1 VRAVS
6 ETPPPATAAVLLVDD
21 RAENLLALEAILEPL
36 GQELVRAHS
45 GEEALRELLRRDF
58 AVILLDVQMPGI
70 DGFET
75 ARLIK
80 ERERTR
86 HIPILFLTAISR
98 DSDQVFRG
106 YSAGAVDY
114 ILKPFDADVL
124 RSKVGVF
131 VELWQKGELLR
142 RQEAELRRRE
152 VAEAVFE
159 SEARYR
165 TLAEAMPQIVFLA
178 DPGGR
183 ATYYNERWFEFTGL
197 DSAHVSGQE
206 WHAIVHPDELPE
218 TIARFERAASDGG
231 VFEMEYRLRRSDGR
245 YRWHLGRA
253 VPVRDPAGQITG
265 YVGTATDIDDQRRA
279 RDAQRLLVEVGDILG
294 SSLDYR
300 KTLPEVAR
308 AAVPA
313 IADWVSVHVVG
324 ADGSLER
331 VAVAHVD
338 PAKLTFAEELE
349 ARYPPA
355 GDDPTLEVLRT
366 QHPVF
371 VAELTEKQLDAA
383 AVDELHR
390 GLLRELGPRS
400 SIAVPLLAGDEALG
414 VITFVQTESGR
425 AYGDDDLAL
434 VLELARRVATAME
447 NARLYAEAERRA
459 QAASALANVGDAV
472 VLADANGVVRLWNPA
487 AATITG
493 IAEAAAVGRRLEDV
507 IPGWRTLAQ
516 RIPVASGPGQTVT
529 ALAHPVE
536 LDGREVWLSGSGVGF
551 AEGVVYAFRDL
562 TEERRVE
569 EMKSDFVATVS
580 HELRTPLAAIHGS
593 AMTILRP
600 DLELEDELKSRL
612 LAVIADESQRLA
624 QIVNDLLLAS
634 HLDSGRLQ
642 LQIESC
648 DPVELARLVVEA
660 ARTHLPDNVTVELDA
675 DEALPSVA
683 ADPGQLRQVLENLV
697 ENAIKYSPDGG
708 TVELRLGRDNGA
720 VSFRVRDEGLGIP
733 HAEHRRVFEKFYR
746 LDPNMT
752 RGIGGTGLGLYIS
765 RELVRM
771 MGGRIWVE
779 SEPDRGSTFTVEI
792 PAAELEPTVVRAAAR
807 KAAAARTTD

>member
-1 VRAVS
+1 MHD
-6 ETPPPATAAVLLVDD
+6 AT
-21 RAENLLALEAILEPL
+21 
-36 GQELVRAHS
+36 
-45 GEEALRELLRRDF
+45 
-58 AVILLDVQMPGI
+58 
-70 DGFET
+70 
-75 ARLIK
+75 
-80 ERERTR
+80 
-86 HIPILFLTAISR
+86 
-98 DSDQVFRG
+98 
-106 YSAGAVDY
+106 
-114 ILKPFDADVL
+114 
-124 RSKVGVF
+124 
-131 VELWQKGELLR
+131 
-142 RQEAELRRRE
+142 
-152 VAEAVFE
+152 
-159 SEARYR
+159 
-165 TLAEAMPQIVFLA
+165 
-178 DPGGR
+178 
-183 ATYYNERWFEFTGL
+183 
-197 DSAHVSGQE
+197 
-206 WHAIVHPDELPE
+206 
-218 TIARFERAASDGG
+218 
-231 VFEMEYRLRRSDGR
+231 
-245 YRWHLGRA
+245 
-253 VPVRDPAGQITG
+253 GQITG

-279 RDAQRLLVEVGDILG
+279 RDAQRLLVEAGDILG

-313 IADWVSVHVVG
+313 IADWASVHVVA

-349 ARYPPA
+349 SRYPPA

-366 QHPVF
+366 QHPVY
-371 VAELTEKQLDAA
+371 VAEITDELLDAS
-383 AVDELHR
+383 AVDDLHR

-414 VITFVQTESGR
+414 VVTFVQTESGR

-472 VLADANGVVRLWNPA
+472 VLADADGVVRLWNPA

-493 IAEAAAVGRRLEDV
+493 ISETEAVGRRLEDV
-507 IPGWRTLAQ
+507 IPGWRTFAQ

-529 ALAHPVE
+529 ALTLPVE

-580 HELRTPLAAIHGS
+580 HELRTPLAAIRGS
-593 AMTILRP
+593 ALTILRP
-600 DLELEDELKSRL
+600 DLELEDELKGRL
-612 LAVIADESQRLA
+612 LEVIADESQRLA

-648 DPVELARLVVEA
+648 DATELARLVVEA
-660 ARTHLPDNVTVELDA
+660 ARTHLPDNVRVELDT

-708 TVELRLGRDNGA
+708 TVELRIGRDNSA

-792 PAAELEPTVVRAAAR
+792 PAAELESTVVRAAAR

>member
-1 VRAVS
+1 
-6 ETPPPATAAVLLVDD
+6 
-21 RAENLLALEAILEPL
+21 
-36 GQELVRAHS
+36 
-45 GEEALRELLRRDF
+45 
-58 AVILLDVQMPGI
+58 
-70 DGFET
+70 
-75 ARLIK
+75 
-80 ERERTR
+80 
-86 HIPILFLTAISR
+86 
-98 DSDQVFRG
+98 
-106 YSAGAVDY
+106 
-114 ILKPFDADVL
+114 
-124 RSKVGVF
+124 
-131 VELWQKGELLR
+131 
-142 RQEAELRRRE
+142 
-152 VAEAVFE
+152 
-159 SEARYR
+159 
-165 TLAEAMPQIVFLA
+165 MPQIVFLA

-183 ATYYNERWFEFTGL
+183 ATYYNERWFEYTGL
-197 DSAHVSGQE
+197 DAGNVSGQE
-206 WHAIVHPDELPE
+206 WHAIVHPDDLPE
-218 TIARFERAASDGG
+218 TIVRFERAASGGG

-253 VPVRDPAGQITG
+253 VPVRDATGQSTG

-279 RDAQRLLVEVGDILG
+279 RDAQRLLVEAGDILG

-313 IADWVSVHVVG
+313 IADWASVHVVA

-349 ARYPPA
+349 SRYPPA

-366 QHPVF
+366 QHPVY
-371 VAELTEKQLDAA
+371 VAEITDELLDAA
-383 AVDELHR
+383 AVDDLHR

-414 VITFVQTESGR
+414 VVTFVQTESGR

-472 VLADANGVVRLWNPA
+472 VLADADGVVRLWNPA

-493 IAEAAAVGRRLEDV
+493 ISETEAVGRRLEDV
-507 IPGWRTLAQ
+507 IPGWRTFAQ

-529 ALAHPVE
+529 ALTLPVE

-580 HELRTPLAAIHGS
+580 HELRTPLAAIRGS
-593 AMTILRP
+593 ALTILRP
-600 DLELEDELKSRL
+600 DLELEDELKGRL
-612 LAVIADESQRLA
+612 LEVIADESQRLA

-648 DPVELARLVVEA
+648 DAAELARLVVEA
-660 ARTHLPDNVTVELDA
+660 ARTHLPDNVTGRARHRRGAAVRRGRPGPAPPGAREPRRERDQVLAGRRHGRAPDRA
-675 DEALPSVA
+675 RQRRCQLPSA
-683 ADPGQLRQVLENLV
+683 
-697 ENAIKYSPDGG
+697 
-708 TVELRLGRDNGA
+708 
-720 VSFRVRDEGLGIP
+720 
-733 HAEHRRVFEKFYR
+733 
-746 LDPNMT
+746 
-752 RGIGGTGLGLYIS
+752 
-765 RELVRM
+765 
-771 MGGRIWVE
+771 
-779 SEPDRGSTFTVEI
+779 
-792 PAAELEPTVVRAAAR
+792 
-807 KAAAARTTD
+807 